1 MVEQIVHPVPRQ
13 VVHLVRLVRLVRL
26 KATLVNPWDLHL
38 SLQGRVVLHLTL
50 TIIQARGRQCIQDNL
65 GAGISSSKIGT
76 LVHPVVTPE
85 VITGPGDPKVLP
97 HKGCLLDPSHS
108 GESIGAAFMEA
119 SSGNSLHGDSQA

>member
-50 TIIQARGRQCIQDNL
+50 TIIQARGRQCIQVCHNL
-65 GAGISSSKIGT
+65 
-76 LVHPVVTPE
+76 
-85 VITGPGDPKVLP
+85 VILFSPKVQ
-97 HKGCLLDPSHS
+97 CLKSFL
-108 GESIGAAFMEA
+108 
-119 SSGNSLHGDSQA
+119 